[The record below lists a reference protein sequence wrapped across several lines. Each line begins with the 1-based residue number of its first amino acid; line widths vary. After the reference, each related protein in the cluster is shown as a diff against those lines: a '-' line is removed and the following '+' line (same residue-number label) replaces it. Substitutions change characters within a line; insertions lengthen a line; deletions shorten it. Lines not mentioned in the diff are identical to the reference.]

1 MGFLLR
7 NWHLKLSAVLLA
19 TVLYTGLVFSGSF
32 SEAEIQVRITQE
44 NPSSDSFVLTN
55 DLGFVTVEYRAANE
69 LSGTIV
75 AESFQASVDLSDY
88 DMERSPEPQQLRVDV
103 TTDVEGVQ
111 IVRHEPQ
118 TVRVQIDS
126 IEVRSV
132 PVEVDMGDVPDGLRT
147 SDPVLSDEQV
157 EIRGP
162 GSVVAQVD
170 RVVAFVAIPA
180 SGIDFNEPV
189 AVQPVDVR
197 GQPVGTGQL
206 DVDPESVSVQIDV
219 EPVETTATVPVR
231 PSLEGTPAAG
241 FALDALAVDPSF
253 VTLRGVPEV
262 LEEIT
267 EIVTESLS
275 IDGASEDQSF
285 EAALEL
291 PDDVRLAGG
300 AEAVVTVTATIV
312 PSVSS
317 RTFIVGV
324 VCQGAGDNACLPG
337 LEQVSVT
344 LSGPGEAL
352 STLNAA
358 ALTPVVD
365 AGGLTPGSYNLTP
378 SLAAL
383 PEGVELVS
391 INNGAAIPVTIVAPV
406 EPTPSPTPAP

>member
-19 TVLYTGLVFSGSF
+19 TVLYTGLVFSGNF
-32 SEAEIQVRITQE
+32 TDAEIQVRITQE
-44 NPSSDSFVLTN
+44 NASSDSFVLTN
-55 DLGFVTVEYRAANE
+55 DLGFVTVQYRATNE

-88 DMERSPEPQQLRVDV
+88 EMERSPQPQQLRVDV
-103 TTDVEGVQ
+103 ATDLGDVQ
-111 IVRHEPQ
+111 IVDWQPR
-118 TVRVQIDS
+118 TVRVEVDS
-126 IEVRSV
+126 IDVRSV
-132 PVEVDMGDVPDGLRT
+132 PVEVDTGDVPDGLRT
-147 SDPVLSDEQV
+147 STPVLSDEEV

-162 GSVVAQVD
+162 GSIVAQVD

-197 GQPVGTGQL
+197 GQPVGTGQI

-231 PSLEGTPAAG
+231 LSLDGTPAAG
-241 FALDALAVDPSF
+241 FALDALSVDPSF

-262 LEEIT
+262 LEGIT
-267 EIVTESLS
+267 EVVTEALS
-275 IDGASEDQSF
+275 IEGVSENQTF

-300 AEAVVTVTATIV
+300 GDPVVTVTATIV

-324 VCQGAGDNACLPG
+324 VCEGAGDNACLPG
-337 LEQVSVT
+337 FDQVSVT

-352 STLNAA
+352 STLTAA

-365 AGGLTPGSYNLTP
+365 ASGLAPGTYNLTP
-378 SLAAL
+378 SLPAL
-383 PEGVELVS
+383 PDGVELDS
-391 INNGAAIPVTIVAPV
+391 INRATIPVTIVAPV
-406 EPTPSPTPAP
+406 EPTPAPTPAP

>member
-19 TVLYTGLVFSGSF
+19 TVLYTGLVFSAQF
-32 SEAEIQVRITQE
+32 SDAEIQVRIDQD
-44 NPSSDSFVLTN
+44 NASRDAYVLTG
-55 DLGFVTVEYRAANE
+55 DLGFVTVQYRAANE

-75 AESFQASVDLSDY
+75 AESFQASVDLSAY
-88 DMERSPEPQQLRVDV
+88 DMERSPEPQQLPIDV
-103 TTDVEGVQ
+103 STDLDGIQ
-111 IVRHEPQ
+111 IVRHEPR
-118 TVRVQIDS
+118 TVRVEIDS

-147 SDPVLSDEQV
+147 GDPVLSDEEV

-170 RVVAFVAIPA
+170 RAVAFVAIPA

-189 AVQPVDVR
+189 AVRPVDVR
-197 GQPVGTGQL
+197 GQPVGLGQV

-219 EPVETTATVPVR
+219 EPVETTATVSVR
-231 PSLEGTPAAG
+231 PSLDGTPAAG
-241 FALDALAVDPSF
+241 FALASLAVDPSF
-253 VTLRGVPEV
+253 VTLRGLPEV

-267 EIVTESLS
+267 EVLTAPLS
-275 IDGASEDQSF
+275 IEGVSEDQSF

-291 PDDVRLAGG
+291 PEDVRLAGG
-300 AEAVVTVTATIV
+300 GDPVVTVTATIV

-317 RTFIVGV
+317 RTFRVGV
-324 VCQGAGDNACLPG
+324 VCEGVGDNACLPG
-337 LEQVSVT
+337 LDQVSVT

-352 STLNAA
+352 STLTAG

-365 AGGLTPGSYNLTP
+365 VSGLDPGNYSLTP
-378 SLAAL
+378 SLPAL
-383 PEGVELVS
+383 PEGVELMS
-391 INNGAAIPVTIVAPV
+391 IAPGAIPVTIVAPA
-406 EPTPSPTPAP
+406 EPTPAPTAAP

>member
-32 SEAEIQVRITQE
+32 SEAEIQVRIDQE
-44 NPSSDSFVLTN
+44 NASRDAYVLSP
-55 DLGFVTVEYRAANE
+55 DLGFVTVQYRATNE

-75 AESFQASVDLSDY
+75 AESFLASVDLGAY
-88 DMERSPEPQQLRVDV
+88 DMERSPEPQQLPIDV
-103 TTDVEGVQ
+103 TTDLEGVQ
-111 IVRHEPQ
+111 ILAWEPREA
-118 TVRVQIDS
+118 RVEIDS

-147 SDPVLSDEQV
+147 GDPVLSDEEV

-162 GSVVAQVD
+162 GSVVGQVD
-170 RVVAFVAIPA
+170 RAVAFVAIPA

-189 AVQPVDVR
+189 TVRPVDVR
-197 GQPVGTGQL
+197 GQPVGAGQV

-241 FALDALAVDPSF
+241 FALDALAVEPSF
-253 VTLRGVPEV
+253 VTLRGLPEV
-262 LEEIT
+262 LAEIS
-267 EIVTESLS
+267 EVVTEALS
-275 IDGASEDQSF
+275 IDGVSADQSF
-285 EAALEL
+285 DAALEL
-291 PDDVRLAGG
+291 PEDVRLAGG
-300 AEAVVTVTATIV
+300 GDPVVTVTATIV

-317 RTFIVGV
+317 RTFVVGV
-324 VCQGAGDNACLPG
+324 VCENAGDNACLPG

-352 STLNAA
+352 STLTAS

-365 AGGLTPGSYNLTP
+365 AGGLDPGSYSLTP
-378 SLAAL
+378 SLPAL
-383 PEGVELVS
+383 PEGVELQS
-391 INNGAAIPVTIVAPV
+391 IAPGSIPVTIVAPV
-406 EPTPSPTPAP
+406 EPTPAPTAAP

>member
-19 TVLYTGLVFSGSF
+19 TVLYTGLVFSAQF
-32 SEAEIQVRITQE
+32 SDAEIQVRIDQ
-44 NPSSDSFVLTN
+44 NNASRDAYVLTG
-55 DLGFVTVEYRAANE
+55 DLGFVTVQYRAANE

-88 DMERSPEPQQLRVDV
+88 DMERSPEPQQLRLDV

-111 IVRHEPQ
+111 IVDFDPK
-118 TVRVQIDS
+118 TVRVEIDS

-132 PVEVDMGDVPDGLRT
+132 EVEVDLGDVPNGLRT
-147 SDPVLSDEQV
+147 GDPVLSDEEV

-162 GSVVAQVD
+162 GSIVAQVD
-170 RVVAFVAIPA
+170 RVKAFVAIAA

-197 GQPVGTGQL
+197 GQPVGTGQI
-206 DVDPESVSVQIDV
+206 DIDPESVSVQIDV

-231 PSLEGTPAAG
+231 LSLDGTPAAG
-241 FALDALAVDPSF
+241 FALDALSVDPSF

-262 LEEIT
+262 LEGIT
-267 EIVTESLS
+267 EVVTEALS
-275 IDGASEDQSF
+275 IDGAYEDQSF

-300 AEAVVTVTATIV
+300 AEPVVTVTATIV

-324 VCQGAGDNACLPG
+324 VCEGAGDNACLPG
-337 LEQVSVT
+337 VDQVSVT

-352 STLNAA
+352 STLTAA

-365 AGGLTPGSYNLTP
+365 ASGLAPGSYNLTP
-378 SLAAL
+378 AL
-383 PEGVELVS
+383 PALPAGVELLS
-391 INNGAAIPVTIVAPV
+391 INRPTIPVTIVAPV
-406 EPTPSPTPAP
+406 EPTPAPTPEP

>member
-1 MGFLLR
+1 MRFLLR

-32 SEAEIQVRITQE
+32 SDADIQVRVEQD
-44 NPSSDSFVLTN
+44 NASRDAYVLTG
-55 DLGFVTVEYRAANE
+55 DLGFVTVNYRVSNE
-69 LSGTIV
+69 VAGRIV
-75 AESFQASVDLSDY
+75 AESFRASVDLSEY
-88 DMERSPEPQQLRVDV
+88 DMERSPQPQQLPIEVR
-103 TTDVEGVQ
+103 TDLDGVQ
-111 IVRHEPQ
+111 VLSWDPREA
-118 TVRVQIDS
+118 RVEIDS

-132 PVEVDMGDVPDGLRT
+132 PVEVDMGEVPDGLRT
-147 SDPVLSDEQV
+147 GEPVLSDDEV

-162 GSVVAQVD
+162 GSVVGQVD
-170 RVVAFVAIPA
+170 RAVAFVAIPA

-189 AVQPVDVR
+189 VVQPVDVR
-197 GQPVGTGQL
+197 GQPVGIGQV
-206 DVDPESVSVQIDV
+206 DVDPETVSVQIDV

-231 PSLEGTPAAG
+231 LSLDGTPAAG
-241 FALDALAVDPSF
+241 FALDALAVDPPF

-262 LEEIT
+262 LEAIT
-267 EIVTESLS
+267 EVETEPLS
-275 IDGASEDQSF
+275 IEGASEDQTF

-300 AEAVVTVTATIV
+300 GDPVVTVTATIV

-324 VCQGAGDNACLPG
+324 VCEGAGDNACLVG

-352 STLNAA
+352 STLTAA

-365 AGGLTPGSYNLTP
+365 ASGLAPGTYDLAP
-378 SLAAL
+378 SLPGL
-383 PEGVELVS
+383 PDDVELES
-391 INNGAAIPVTIVAPV
+391 INRATIPVTIVAPA
-406 EPTPSPTPAP
+406 TPAPTPAP

>member
-32 SEAEIQVRITQE
+32 SDDDIQVRIDQE
-44 NPSSDSFVLTN
+44 NTSRDSYVLTR
-55 DLGFVTVEYRAANE
+55 DLGFVTVQYRAPNE
-69 LSGTIV
+69 LSGTIL
-75 AESFQASVDLSDY
+75 AESFQASVDLGAY
-88 DMERSPEPQQLRVDV
+88 DMERSPQPQQLPIEV
-103 TTDVEGVQ
+103 TTDLEGVQ
-111 IVRHEPQ
+111 IVSHDPQ
-118 TVRVQIDS
+118 TVRVEIDS

-132 PVEVDMGDVPDGLRT
+132 PVEVDVGDVPDGLRT
-147 SDPVLSDEQV
+147 SDPVLSDDEV
-157 EIRGP
+157 EVRGP

-170 RVVAFVAIPA
+170 RAVAFVAIAA

-253 VTLRGVPEV
+253 VTLRGLPEV
-262 LEEIT
+262 LAEIT
-267 EIVTESLS
+267 EVVTEALSL
-275 IDGASEDQSF
+275 DGVSGDQSF
-285 EAALEL
+285 EAQLEL

-300 AEAVVTVTATIV
+300 GDPVVTVTATIV

-317 RTFIVGV
+317 RTFVVGV
-324 VCQGAGDNACLPG
+324 VCENAGDNACLPG
-337 LEQVSVT
+337 FDQVAVT
-344 LSGPGEAL
+344 LSGPGEVL
-352 STLNAA
+352 STLTAGD
-358 ALTPVVD
+358 LTPVVD
-365 AGGLTPGSYNLTP
+365 ASGLAPGSYSLTP
-378 SLAAL
+378 SLPAL
-383 PEGVELVS
+383 PDGVELLS
-391 INNGAAIPVTIVAPV
+391 INRATIPVTIVAPV
-406 EPTPSPTPAP
+406 EPTPAPTPAP

>member
-1 MGFLLR
+1 VGFLLR

-32 SEAEIQVRITQE
+32 SEADIQVRITQE
-44 NPSSDSFVLTN
+44 NASRDAYVLTG

-75 AESFQASVDLSDY
+75 AESFQASVDLSAY
-88 DMERSPEPQQLRVDV
+88 DMERSPEPQQLPIDV
-103 TTDVEGVQ
+103 GTDLDGVQ
-111 IVRHEPQ
+111 IVDFDPK
-118 TVRVQIDS
+118 TVRVEIDS

-147 SDPVLSDEQV
+147 SDPVLSDDQV

-170 RVVAFVAIPA
+170 RAVAFVAIPA

-197 GQPVGTGQL
+197 GQPVGIGQV

-231 PSLEGTPAAG
+231 LDLDGTPAAG
-241 FALDALAVDPSF
+241 FALDALSVDPSF

-262 LEEIT
+262 LEGIT
-267 EIVTESLS
+267 EVVTEALS
-275 IDGASEDQSF
+275 IDGVSEDQSF

-300 AEAVVTVTATIV
+300 AEPVVTVTASIV

-317 RTFIVGV
+317 RTFTVGV
-324 VCQGAGDNACLPG
+324 VCEGAGDNACLPG
-337 LEQVSVT
+337 VDQVSVT
-344 LSGPGEAL
+344 LSGPGEVL
-352 STLNAA
+352 STLTAG

-365 AGGLTPGSYNLTP
+365 ASGLAPGTYNLSPTLP
-378 SLAAL
+378 AL
-383 PEGVELVS
+383 PEGVELLS
-391 INNGAAIPVTIVAPV
+391 INQATIPVTIVAPV
-406 EPTPSPTPAP
+406 EPTPAPTPAP

>member
-1 MGFLLR
+1 MGILLR

-32 SEAEIQVRITQE
+32 SEDDIQVRVTQE
-44 NPSSDSFVLTN
+44 NASRDAYVLTG

-75 AESFQASVDLSDY
+75 AEAFQASVDLSAY
-88 DMERSPEPQQLRVDV
+88 DMERSPEPQQLPIEVS
-103 TTDVEGVQ
+103 TDLDGVQ
-111 IVRHEPQ
+111 IVDHDPK
-118 TVRVQIDS
+118 TVRVEIDS

-147 SDPVLSDEQV
+147 GNPVLSDEEV

-170 RVVAFVAIPA
+170 RVKALVAIPA

-189 AVQPVDVR
+189 AVQPVDVQ
-197 GQPVGTGQL
+197 GQPVGVGQI

-231 PSLEGTPAAG
+231 LDLDGTPAAG
-241 FALDALAVDPSF
+241 FALDALSVDPSF

-262 LEEIT
+262 LEGIT
-267 EIVTESLS
+267 EVVTEALS
-275 IDGASEDQSF
+275 IDGVSQDQIF
-285 EAALEL
+285 DAALEL
-291 PDDVRLAGG
+291 PEEVRLAGG
-300 AEAVVTVTATIV
+300 GDPVVTVTATII

-324 VCQGAGDNACLPG
+324 VCEGAGDNTCLPG
-337 LEQVSVT
+337 VDQVAVT

-352 STLNAA
+352 STLTAA
-358 ALTPVVD
+358 ALTPVVN
-365 AGGLTPGSYNLTP
+365 AGGLAPGSYNLTP
-378 SLAAL
+378 SLPAL
-383 PEGVELVS
+383 PDGVELLS
-391 INNGAAIPVTIVAPV
+391 ISRGTIPVTIVAPV
-406 EPTPSPTPAP
+406 EPTPAPTPAP